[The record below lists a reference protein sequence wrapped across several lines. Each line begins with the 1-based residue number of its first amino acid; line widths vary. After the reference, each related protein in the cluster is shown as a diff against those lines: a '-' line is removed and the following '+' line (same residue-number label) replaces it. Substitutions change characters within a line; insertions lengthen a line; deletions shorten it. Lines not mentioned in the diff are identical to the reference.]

1 MTKSPFA
8 DKTTIIITTEISEIS
23 ERPTAK
29 MGADISENSDYSV
42 VFTKF
47 AVSINEM
54 INQTITHIDD
64 ETTNQL

>member
-1 MTKSPFA
+1 LLIKQQLLKS
-8 DKTTIIITTEISEIS
+8 TEISENS
-23 ERPTAK
+23 GHPTAK

-47 AVSINEM
+47 AVSINGI
-54 INQTITHIDD
+54 INRTITHIDD

>member
-8 DKTTIIITTEISEIS
+8 DKTTIIKTTEISEITG
-23 ERPTAK
+23 RPTAK

-47 AVSINEM
+47 AVSINGI
-54 INQTITHIDD
+54 IN
-64 ETTNQL
+64 

>member
-8 DKTTIIITTEISEIS
+8 DKTTIIITTEISEITGH
-23 ERPTAK
+23 PTAK

-47 AVSINEM
+47 AVSINGI
-54 INQTITHIDD
+54 IN
-64 ETTNQL
+64 

>member
-8 DKTTIIITTEISEIS
+8 DKTTINITTEITDIS
-23 ERPTAK
+23 ERTTAK

-47 AVSINEM
+47 AVSINGI
-54 INQTITHIDD
+54 INRTITHRR
-64 ETTNQL
+64 